1 MNIKNARTNIKVEL
15 NDLNKLLN
23 RSTGVEIQEF
33 NIALVNNFKCKFES
47 KRNLL
52 C

>member
-1 MNIKNARTNIKVEL
+1 MDMKNARTNIKVEL
-15 NDLNKLLN
+15 NYLYKLLN
-23 RSTGVEIQEF
+23 RSTGVKIQEF
-33 NIALVNNFKCKFES
+33 NIALVNNFKCEFES